1 MTASS
6 ISIRRLHLHFD
17 FVLPHNYLQ
26 MATESQIQEFIKWAH
41 RAGAEQLSLCSSGNL
56 SWRISDDEVLVSA
69 TGSWLSD
76 LRPEDVSV
84 CRLSDE
90 TVLNGVKPSREAR
103 FHLGIFRQRPEVRA
117 ILHFQS
123 TYATAIACMK
133 NRPASINLTAE
144 IPIYVGE
151 DIPVVPYLMPGS
163 QQLAEAVIEAMKNHD
178 SCFLANH
185 GEVVAGSSLADAFQ
199 KAVFFE
205 MGCRFAVLTQGNA
218 NVMSADDLAALRILT
233 GKH

>member
-1 MTASS
+1 
-6 ISIRRLHLHFD
+6 
-17 FVLPHNYLQ
+17 
-26 MATESQIQEFIKWAH
+26 MATNEQIQEFINWAH
-41 RAGAEQLSLCSSGNL
+41 RVGAEQLSLCSSGNI
-56 SWRISDDEVLVSA
+56 SWRVSDDEVLVSA

-76 LRPEDVSV
+76 LRPEDVSE

-90 TVLNGVKPSREAR
+90 AVLNGVKPSREAH
-103 FHLGIFRQRPEVRA
+103 FHLGIFRKRPEVKVV
-117 ILHFQS
+117 LHFQS

-133 NRPASINLTAE
+133 NRPESINVTAE

-163 QQLAEAVIEAMKNHD
+163 RELADAVIEVMADHD

-185 GEVVAGSSLADAFQ
+185 GEVVAGSSLSDAYQ

-205 MGCRFAVLTQGNA
+205 MGCRFAVLAQGNCQ
-218 NVMSADDLAALRILT
+218 VLSPEALDAIRVFT

>member
-1 MTASS
+1 
-6 ISIRRLHLHFD
+6 
-17 FVLPHNYLQ
+17 
-26 MATESQIQEFIKWAH
+26 MATELQIQEFIKWAR

-56 SWRISDDEVLVSA
+56 SWRIGNDEVLVSA
-69 TGSWLSD
+69 TGSWLCD

-90 TVLNGVKPSREAR
+90 AVLNGVKPSREAR
-103 FHLGIFRQRPEVRA
+103 FHLGIFRERPEVNA

-133 NRPASINLTAE
+133 NPPSSINLTAE

-163 QQLAEAVIEAMKNHD
+163 KELADAVTAAMHDHD

-185 GEVVAGSSLADAFQ
+185 GQVVAGSSLADAFE

-205 MGCRFAVLTQGNA
+205 MGCRLAVLTQGNV
-218 NVMSADDLAALRILT
+218 NLMSPADLADLRVLT